1 MSFCASRWIDGKNR
15 FCAGWEFR
23 EAERSIAAGGVLK
36 VMSGAN
42 VRMGHGVSK
51 VSYVWGC
58 CVGSTYFT
66 RLITSYHV

>member
-1 MSFCASRWIDGKNR
+1 MPLVGNNR

-51 VSYVWGC
+51 VSYVW
-58 CVGSTYFT
+58 VHMFLSSNYIVKKK
-66 RLITSYHV
+66 LI